1 MKCSLMK
8 LMTPSSEYEVSSMT
22 WHQWHQTAESER
34 RTGLPVSFASRKASS
49 PQSRHWISCARLGR
63 GEKWNFVSGA
73 VTVLGY
79 YAANTAARV

>member
-1 MKCSLMK
+1 
-8 LMTPSSEYEVSSMT
+8 MT
-22 WHQWHQTAESER
+22 WHQWHQTAESAR

-49 PQSRHWISCARLGR
+49 PQSRQWISCARLGR

-79 YAANTAARV
+79 YACVASRVSDGSRGCRGASAICRVP